1 MDVKLALAQDS
12 LPLSIICA
20 AKIVGVSLTI
30 DPSLASGAVL
40 TLHLSSG

>member
-1 MDVKLALAQDS
+1 MDVKLAFAQDS

-20 AKIVGVSLTI
+20 GVSLTI